1 VNYSQINAGAIMT
14 IKHLLNLT
22 SGSDLPIIKKIPRY
36 RVWLIMINGS
46 PFAIDAK
53 LGEEYVSKVKHKK
66 V

>member
-1 VNYSQINAGAIMT
+1 MT

-22 SGSDLPIIKKIPRY
+22 RGSKLTIIKKMPRCS
-36 RVWLIMINGS
+36 VWLVMINGT
-46 PFAIDAK
+46 PFAIDSK